1 MLLSLQRF
9 CKPTAMKLASIAE
22 MQPILG
28 KGNKKTKKKTI
39 KTGKLYRGN
48 NINSEDP
55 NYSLISVLVKNLR
68 MRKYVFLNINEML
81 IITSNGEIII
91 GQS

>member
-1 MLLSLQRF
+1 
-9 CKPTAMKLASIAE
+9 MKLASIAE

-28 KGNKKTKKKTI
+28 KGNKKLKKNTI
-39 KTGKLYRGN
+39 KTGKLYRGS

-55 NYSLISVLVKNLR
+55 NYSLINFFLSRNLEWGNTF
-68 MRKYVFLNINEML
+68 FLNINEML
-81 IITSNGEIII
+81 IITSNGEIIK